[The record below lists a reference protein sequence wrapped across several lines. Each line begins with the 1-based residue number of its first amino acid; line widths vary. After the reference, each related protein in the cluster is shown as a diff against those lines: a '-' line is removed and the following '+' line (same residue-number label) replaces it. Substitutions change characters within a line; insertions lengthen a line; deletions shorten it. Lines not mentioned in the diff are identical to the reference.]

1 MAQPRSLP
9 GARLWGVYPMALTC
23 FQGLDCGP
31 AIKIMFL
38 SNIIFVIATLIF
50 VVEVILVLPH

>member
-1 MAQPRSLP
+1 
-9 GARLWGVYPMALTC
+9 
-23 FQGLDCGP
+23 
-31 AIKIMFL
+31 MFL